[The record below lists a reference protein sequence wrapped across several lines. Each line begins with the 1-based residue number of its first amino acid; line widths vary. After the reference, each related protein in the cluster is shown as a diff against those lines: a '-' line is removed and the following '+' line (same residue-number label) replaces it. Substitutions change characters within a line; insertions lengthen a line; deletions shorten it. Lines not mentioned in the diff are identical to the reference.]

1 MLRVKLMYTPRMG
14 ERIPAGNAGKDEM
27 SRRDFLRGLATAAGA
42 AGAGMLDVES
52 AEAQQLNTIDFIAL
66 RSSCK
71 RLVPDREHECLA
83 AINQLEKA
91 TDVFQNADKEKKL
104 AAYKAYLDALFAF
117 REQFPEVSK
126 EIKFVPRRDI

>member
-1 MLRVKLMYTPRMG
+1 MNEKTPDG
-14 ERIPAGNAGKDEM
+14 KAGSNGM
-27 SRRDFLRGLATAAGA
+27 NRRDFLIGIGLGAAGVT
-42 AGAGMLDVES
+42 GAGMLGVES

-71 RLVPDREHECLA
+71 RLVPDRENECLA
-83 AINQLEKA
+83 AIGQLETA
-91 TDVFQNADKEKKL
+91 TSVFRNAGKEKKL

-126 EIKFVPRRDI
+126 EIKFVPSRDI